1 MGIGSWGEELQ
12 GFLGGLYGSDYVRD
26 FHHAAKTFRT
36 NFYQNAPKFK
46 FLFHVVFDINDEAY
60 PDSVGAGQNF
70 GILVKDI
77 QLPSYKMDVKE
88 YNQYNRKRLVQTK
101 INYEPV
107 EITFHD
113 DNASTIT
120 NMWHAYYTYYYA
132 DSRNPQIQ
140 FNDSPGAGAIG
151 QLPSFNL
158 PNIQPDVG
166 YNGRNIYD
174 TGLEGQL
181 NWGYIGEP
189 TSANPDLR
197 KPPFFNNITIFGF
210 AQHNFVAY
218 TLVNP
223 MVKSFSHDK
232 YSYDDAQIPMKNS
245 MTIDYETVVYNVGYI
260 NGLAPDEIIR
270 GFGDSATYDRTPSPI
285 TLPGA
290 NGRATGQGG
299 YLNAISTGLQQ
310 MSQGNFLS
318 GLYNIY
324 GGYRAQK
331 GRNILDDMRNE
342 FQQGLKDGFNPY
354 PIENRNQP
362 FWTPGISQ
370 TPSFVGQA
378 GGPTVGVVQPNP
390 ANYIIPSEPI
400 PVGPDDLVFRPA
412 VEPPIDDFIPIA
424 LPAVLPSNNAAL
436 PREYVAGLQI
446 NNTVRPNPD
455 FLQELPAIITADENE
470 RLPRRFNNDIV

>member
-1 MGIGSWGEELQ
+1 MGLGSWGEELQ

-46 FLFHVVFDINDEAY
+46 FTFHVVFEINDEAW
-60 PDSVGAGQNF
+60 PDSIGAGQNF
-70 GILVKDI
+70 GLLVKDI
-77 QLPSYKMDVKE
+77 QLPTYKMDVKE

-107 EITFHD
+107 EVTFHD
-113 DNASTIT
+113 DNASLIT
-120 NMWHAYYTYYYA
+120 SMWHAYYTYYYA
-132 DSRNPQIQ
+132 DSRNPQIE

-151 QLPSFNL
+151 QLPALTL
-158 PNIQPDVG
+158 PSIQPNVG

-174 TGLEGQL
+174 VGLEGQL

-197 KPPFFNNITIFGF
+197 KPAFFKNITIFGF

-223 MVKSFSHDK
+223 MIRSFGHDK
-232 YSYDDAQIPMKNS
+232 YNYDDSQTTMKNS
-245 MTIDYETVVYNVGYI
+245 MNLDYETVVYNVGYL
-260 NGLAPDEIIR
+260 NGLAPDEIIK

-299 YLNAISTGLQQ
+299 YLNAISTGLKQIE
-310 MSQGNFLS
+310 QGNFAA
-318 GLYNIY
+318 GLYNLY

-331 GRNILDDMRNE
+331 GRNILDDMRQE
-342 FQQGLKDGFNPY
+342 FKQGLKEGFNPY
-354 PIENRNQP
+354 PIENRNTP

-370 TPSFVGQA
+370 TPTVVGQA

-390 ANYIIPSEPI
+390 VNYILPSEPI
-400 PVGPDDLVFRPA
+400 A
-412 VEPPIDDFIPIA
+412 PPIPPDELEFFPTIQPVEDFIPIA
-424 LPAVLPSNNAAL
+424 LPAVLPSNPAPA
-436 PREYVAGLQI
+436 PREVVAGIQI
-446 NNTVRPNPD
+446 NKTIQADSQILDN
-455 FLQELPAIITADENE
+455 LPYYVKTDENE
-470 RLPRRFNNDIV
+470 RFNSNFL